1 MTSPKYPARNG
12 TKDRRVIRFIPGL
25 WIEIFWHVGQSTWA
39 AEMYRVFV
47 VKTKSGETHEDWHEM
62 GNTFQLG
69 RRCFT
74 RREAV
79 RLLRVAVAERKD
91 PKLTEVRRKLDEA
104 PRKPTP
110 QEVKA
115 MNMGL
120 LYGANPQRLNSLIL
134 GSTIV

>member
-25 WIEIFWHVGQSTWA
+25 WFEIFWHVGQSTWA
-39 AEMYRVFV
+39 AELYRAVDQDDYQDW
-47 VKTKSGETHEDWHEM
+47 GEVA
-62 GNTFQLG
+62 NTFQLG

-79 RLLRVAVAERKD
+79 RLLRVAVAEKKD
-91 PKLTEVRRKLDEA
+91 PRLTEIRRKLDEA
-104 PRKPTP
+104 PRKPTL

-115 MNMGL
+115 MNLGL
-120 LYGANPQRLNSLIL
+120 LYGMGPRRADNLIL